1 MTEQNNIYTL
11 HQISSDACGGHFLLT
26 RVMRESF
33 RNSVQ
38 AEQDKAY
45 RMAEAVREELVDIFL
60 QKFLPNDC
68 PFPHEIHR
76 LGFFEGTP
84 PGRVLSSSQAGGM
97 LTIWVAESLFG
108 AEGLIV
114 GTADSAAEF
123 LNKVKT
129 DPVLSH
135 ILKGSEAVPAD
146 VFFLT
151 ENELE

>member
-1 MTEQNNIYTL
+1 MTEQSYIFTL
-11 HQISSDACGGHFLLT
+11 HQISSDACQGHFLLT

-38 AEQDKAY
+38 SEQDKAY
-45 RMAEAVREELVDIFL
+45 RMAEAIREELVDIY
-60 QKFLPNDC
+60 QSDFLPNDC
-68 PFPHEIHR
+68 PFPHDVHR

-84 PGRVLSSSQAGGM
+84 PGRVLTVSPGGAM

-114 GTADSAAEF
+114 GTAPGQAEF
-123 LNKVKT
+123 LRLIKS

-135 ILKGSEAVPAD
+135 VLKGEQAVTAE
-146 VFFLT
+146 VFLLT
-151 ENELE
+151 DDSL